1 VDGGA
6 AIVVIVPARI
16 VLFGATGYTGRLTA
30 AALREAGAKPLL
42 AARNPR
48 TLAVLAEELG
58 GGLETAVA
66 DVADPPSVRALLEP
80 GDVIVSTVGPF
91 VRWGAPAIEAAID
104 AGCAYIDST
113 GEPPFIRRVFE
124 EWGPLGVAS
133 GAALLT
139 ALGYDWVPGNLAGA
153 LALEE
158 AGADARRVEIGYF
171 LTGSG
176 MGGMSGGTRASTV
189 GVMLEPGFA
198 FRDGRIVTE
207 PPGRHV
213 AGFEVRGREREAVSV
228 GSSEHFALPPLSP
241 GLTDVEVYLGWFGKL
256 SRPMQV
262 GSIGLAAIGK
272 VPALKSG
279 LTAIARRLVSGST
292 GGPGEAE
299 RSAGGSYVLARAY
312 SGDGDRLAEVH
323 LSGVDGYTFT
333 GNFLAWA
340 AIGAR
345 DGEITGSGALG
356 PAAAFGLE
364 RFEQGVAEAGIA
376 RA

>member
-1 VDGGA
+1 M
-6 AIVVIVPARI
+6 PARI

-30 AALREAGAKPLL
+30 AALREAGAKPVL
-42 AARNPR
+42 AARNAR

-66 DVADPPSVRALLEP
+66 DVADPSSVRALVGP
-80 GDVIVSTVGPF
+80 GDVLVSTVGPF
-91 VRWGAPAIEAAID
+91 ARWGAPAVEAAID

-124 EWGPLGVAS
+124 EWGPRAAAA
-133 GAALLT
+133 GAPLLT
-139 ALGYDWVPGNLAGA
+139 ALGYDWAPGNLAGA
-153 LALEE
+153 LALDE
-158 AGADARRVEIGYF
+158 AGAAARRVEVGYF

-198 FRDGRIVTE
+198 FRGGRVVAE

-213 AGFEVRGREREAVSV
+213 ARFDVRGREREAVSV
-228 GSSEHFALPPLSP
+228 GSSEHFTLPALSP
-241 GLTDVEVYLGWFGKL
+241 ALTDVEVYLGWFGKL
-256 SRPMQV
+256 SRPMQI

-272 VPALKSG
+272 VRPLKSG
-279 LTAIARRLVSGST
+279 LTGIARRLVSGST

-299 RSAGGSYVLARAY
+299 RAAGGSYVLARAY
-312 SGDGDRLAEVH
+312 DGAGERLAEVH

-333 GNFLAWA
+333 ANFLAWA
-340 AIGAR
+340 AICAR
-345 DGEITGSGALG
+345 DGGITGSGALG
-356 PAAAFGLE
+356 PAAAFGIE
-364 RFEQGVAEAGIA
+364 RFEQGVAAAGIS
-376 RA
+376 RE

>member
-1 VDGGA
+1 
-6 AIVVIVPARI
+6 VPARI

-30 AALREAGAKPLL
+30 AALRDADARPVL
-42 AARNPR
+42 AARNR
-48 TLAVLAEELG
+48 KALAVLAEELG

-80 GDVIVSTVGPF
+80 GDVLISTVGPF
-91 VRWGAPAIEAAID
+91 ARWGAPAVEAAID
-104 AGCAYIDST
+104 AGCTYLDST

-124 EWGPLGVAS
+124 EWGPR
-133 GAALLT
+133 AAAAEAPLLT

-153 LALEE
+153 LALDA
-158 AGADARRVEIGYF
+158 AGPDARRVEIGYF
-171 LTGSG
+171 MTGSG

-198 FRDGRIVTE
+198 FRGGRIVTE

-213 AGFEVRGREREAVSV
+213 TSFEVRGREREAVSV
-228 GSSEHFALPPLSP
+228 GSSEHFTLPPLSP

-256 SRPMQV
+256 SRPMQI

-272 VPALKSG
+272 VPPLKSG
-279 LTAIARRLVSGST
+279 LTALARRFVTGSS
-292 GGPGEAE
+292 GGPSEAE
-299 RSAGGSYVLARAY
+299 RAAGGSYVLARAY
-312 SGDGDRLAEVH
+312 GPNDDRLAEVR

-333 GNFLAWA
+333 ASFLAWA
-340 AIGAR
+340 AIAAR
-345 DGEITGSGALG
+345 DGVITASGALG

-364 RFEQGVAEAGIA
+364 RFEQGVAAAGIA
-376 RA
+376 RV